1 MATRFL
7 AFLVLCLLPV
17 SAFGFTSEELWKIW
31 PGERFT
37 DTVAPCLRHAEL
49 TGNLQDLANRHPGE
63 VRLEEIGES
72 FLGRPIQMMT
82 VGHGPRKILLWSQM
96 HGDEPSATPALLDI
110 ADYLL
115 RHADESGPRIILDE
129 LTLLMVPM
137 LNPDGTELYLR
148 RNAQGIDINRDAL
161 NLATPEGRTLKAVR
175 DRHEPILGFNL
186 HDQNR
191 RTAVGD
197 SGVLATNAVLAV
209 SGDPEGTVTPGRL
222 RAKRAC
228 AAIVEA
234 LAPLMPGG
242 MARYDEEWSPRAF
255 GDNITAWG
263 TPVVLIESGGLPPGR
278 EFSELTR
285 LNFVAILSALQ
296 DLARDD
302 LAGHDPQRYE
312 DLLRNQSNSWAEV
325 VVRNGYLLQPGN
337 AKSYRA
343 DLAFYLFQ
351 EDRQVAGCSVGD
363 PVSSGI
369 FEIGDSRFIGA
380 GRQIDADNAVLMAP
394 FVVGAKGWSARKWL
408 NGGVLAD
415 LATLG
420 VGTVRWSVRRGK
432 SEAAESVADQLNRPG
447 RAEVVVIPE
456 TATPPATVLAKA
468 PSDPI
473 SNSLGEILR
482 ALGVAKA
489 GEQMDGSKSMEIL
502 QSLWPDG
509 FSDLNELP
517 AIRRGQPASFLIATP
532 APAGEIDLNSTALH
546 AIWIDGVEI
555 DAAR

>member
-7 AFLVLCLLPV
+7 AFLVLCLFPV
-17 SAFGFTSEELWKIW
+17 SAFGFTSEELWRIW
-31 PGERFT
+31 PEKRFT
-37 DTVAPCLRHAEL
+37 DTVAPCLRHTEL
-49 TGNLQDLANRHPGE
+49 SGNLEDLASRYSGK
-63 VRLEEIGES
+63 VRLEKIGES

-115 RHADESGPRIILDE
+115 SHADEAGPRLILDE
-129 LTLLMVPM
+129 LTLLMIPM
-137 LNPDGTELYLR
+137 LNPDGAELYLR

-161 NLATPEGRTLKAVR
+161 NLATPEGRILKAVR
-175 DRHEPILGFNL
+175 DRHEPMLGFNL

-228 AAIVEA
+228 AAIARA
-234 LAPLMPGG
+234 LAPFMPGG
-242 MARYDEEWSPRAF
+242 MARYDEDWSPRAF

-278 EFSELTR
+278 GFSELTR
-285 LNFVAILSALQ
+285 LNFVAILSVLQ
-296 DLARDD
+296 DLAKDD
-302 LAGHDPQRYE
+302 LAGHDPQVYE

-325 VVRNGYLLQPGN
+325 VVRNGHLLQPGI
-337 AKSYRA
+337 AKPYRA

-351 EDRQVAGCSVGD
+351 EDRLVASCSVGD

-408 NGGVLAD
+408 SGEVLDD
-415 LATLG
+415 LVSLG
-420 VGTVRWSVRRGK
+420 VGTVRWSVPRSK
-432 SEAAESVADQLNRPG
+432 SQAAESLADQLNRPG
-447 RAEVVVIPE
+447 RAELQVSPE
-456 TATPPATVLAKA
+456 TASPPTVVLTEA
-468 PSDPI
+468 PSVPSTD
-473 SNSLGEILR
+473 SLGAILQT
-482 ALGVAKA
+482 LGVVRSAD
-489 GEQMDGSKSMEIL
+489 QLTGSKHVEFL
-502 QSLWPDG
+502 QRLWPDG
-509 FSDLNELP
+509 FSDLKELP
-517 AIRRGQPASFLIATP
+517 AIRRGQPASFLIAAP
-532 APAGEIDLNSTALH
+532 APAGKIDLNRTALH